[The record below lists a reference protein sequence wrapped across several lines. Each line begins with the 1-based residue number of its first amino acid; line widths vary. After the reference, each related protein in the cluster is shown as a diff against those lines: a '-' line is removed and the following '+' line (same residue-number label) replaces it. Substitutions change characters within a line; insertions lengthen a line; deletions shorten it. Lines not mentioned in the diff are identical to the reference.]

1 MPASPAVLA
10 TEVSE
15 PIAIVG
21 MGCRFPGR
29 VASADELWSLV
40 AEEVDAI
47 GGFPIDRGWDIDAVF
62 DPEPGW

>member
-1 MPASPAVLA
+1 M
-10 TEVSE
+10 SE